1 MTITITEHRT
11 RLKNNPNAFE
21 EHYEKA
27 RGNFAKMFKGYPLE
41 TRLQLADLVFEA
53 QGRKPLLHWTNIDG
67 LPCAWND
74 AKRLHTKNRTI
85 HTWDDCDYIRYEIGH
100 MNPRNAGG
108 TNDPENLCFMS
119 GKCNQHVQ
127 ASLPLDIVL
136 RDYFPTNLEVQ
147 NRVANLK
154 KLHNSKRWKDLK

>member
-21 EHYEKA
+21 EHYQRA
-27 RGNFAKMFKGYPLE
+27 RGNFANMFKGYPRE
-41 TRLQLADLVFEA
+41 IRLQFADLVFEA
-53 QGRKPLLHWTNIDG
+53 QGRKPLFHWSGIDG
-67 LPCAWND
+67 LPWAWND
-74 AKRLHTKNRTI
+74 AKKLHTKNGII
-85 HTWDDCDYIRYEIGH
+85 HTWNDCDYIRYEIGH

-108 TNDPENLCFMS
+108 KDEPKNLCFMS
-119 GKCNQHVQ
+119 GRCNQHVQ

-136 RDYFPTNLEVQ
+136 RDLFPDNNEVQ